1 MISPG
6 LGSKNSWG
14 PERCTVPNSRGR
26 SADAEHRAAGGTC
39 GGAAGDGVYFEVED
53 DGGRG
58 GTACVLRTID
68 DLQ

>member
-14 PERCTVPNSRGR
+14 PERCTLPSFAVEAWSGGR
-26 SADAEHRAAGGTC
+26 VER

-58 GTACVLRTID
+58 GGWLAFRGL
-68 DLQ
+68 

>member
-14 PERCTVPNSRGR
+14 PERCTLPNFRGR
-26 SADAEHRAAGGTC
+26 SAEQGGGWNVGVLRGMGCILRLRMTV
-39 GGAAGDGVYFEVED
+39 GGVA
-53 DGGRG
+53 G
-58 GTACVLRTID
+58 GTACVSRTID